1 MSFLPKQRA
10 LGEPAKTAE
19 TSNYKNTVGS
29 LKRLIGRTLNDV
41 EIQEVESK
49 FINARLIDVQGTVG
63 VQVRSIPTPGAGKFI
78 DLSSFSR

>member
-29 LKRLIGRTLNDV
+29 LKRLIGRTLNDADV
-41 EIQEVESK
+41 QEIESK
-49 FINARLIDVQGTVG
+49 FINAKLVDVQGSVG
-63 VQVRSIPTPGAGKFI
+63 VQVWSHSHTTQG
-78 DLSSFSR
+78 